1 MTVRKS
7 LIETHDTLILSL
19 HADEIGDGFYLPRR
33 PTGQV
38 TLIAWGEGSVIEH
51 HRTFFDVEAPAMIL
65 FPAGDIQLE
74 ARSDTFL
81 VYCLYDKGAGP
92 LQDVRAFVN
101 RP

>member
-19 HADEIGDGFYLPRR
+19 HADEM
-33 PTGQV
+33 
-38 TLIAWGEGSVIEH
+38 GEGSVIEH

-74 ARSDTFL
+74 ARSNTFL